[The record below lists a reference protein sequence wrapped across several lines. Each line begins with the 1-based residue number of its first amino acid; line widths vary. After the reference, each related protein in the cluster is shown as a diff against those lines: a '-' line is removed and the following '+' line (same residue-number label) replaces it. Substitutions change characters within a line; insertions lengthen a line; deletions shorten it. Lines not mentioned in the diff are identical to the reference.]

1 MRPRSLRLRE
11 AIRRARA
18 DVNAFAALCFA
29 DSDGAPLRAASVHRA
44 LQDFLSRNTRTLVEL
59 PRDHGKSVQV
69 CIRVLWE
76 LGRRPSLRVKIVC
89 ASEELAEERGRFI
102 RDAIANNPRVRW
114 VFPHLR
120 PDRPWEP
127 GRFSIVRPGRLI
139 GPSVA
144 ALGIEAASTGARADL
159 LICDDV
165 VDVKAL
171 RSRADRER
179 VSATFRENL
188 VNLLEPD
195 GRLWCLFTP
204 WHEADLNAQLK
215 ESGAYAHFRRAV
227 GPQFEPVWPEKWCSV
242 KLAQRRAEIGE
253 VAFARGYQLVCI
265 ADGATSIRPEWI
277 QFWNEPRQYERI
289 VLAVDPAATANDR
302 SDASAIVALGLCD
315 NRVDCLAAVPH
326 RVCAPDLLR
335 LIETADE
342 RWHPDAI
349 LFESNAAFRTMHDLL
364 KAHTRFGSKLH
375 AVTQSK
381 NKRDRIQAFGV
392 HVENGRFRLQGDA
405 ANVHAAHRS
414 LFDEMTA
421 FPFAAHDDLV
431 DAAAF
436 GTEDLL
442 RQPSPRIW

>member
-1 MRPRSLRLRE
+1 LQIFLSQ
-11 AIRRARA
+11 
-18 DVNAFAALCFA
+18 
-29 DSDGAPLRAASVHRA
+29 HTRA
-44 LQDFLSRNTRTLVEL
+44 LIEL

-76 LGRRPSLRVKIVC
+76 LGRQPSLRAKIIC

-102 RDAIANNPRVRW
+102 RDAIATNPRLHL

-144 ALGIEAASTGARADL
+144 SLGIEAASTGARADL

-179 VSATFRENL
+179 VTATFRENL

-204 WHEADLNAQLK
+204 WHEADLNAHLK
-215 ESGAYAHFRRAV
+215 ESGAYVHFRRAI
-227 GPQFEPVWPEKWCSV
+227 GPNFEPVWPEKWSST

-253 VAFARGYQLVCI
+253 VAFARGYQLVCV

-289 VLAVDPAATANDR
+289 VVAVDPAATANDR
-302 SDASAIVALGLCD
+302 SDASALVVLGLCD

-326 RVCAPDLLR
+326 RVCAPELVR
-335 LIETADE
+335 LIEAADE
-342 RWHPDAI
+342 RWHPDTI

-364 KAHTRFGSKLH
+364 KVHTRFGPKLQ
-375 AVTQSK
+375 AITQSK
-381 NKRDRIQAFGV
+381 NKRDRIQSFGI
-392 HVENGRFRLQGDA
+392 HIESGRFRLQGDGPG
-405 ANVHAAHRS
+405 VHPTQRA
-414 LFDEMTA
+414 LFDEMTT

-436 GTEDLL
+436 GTDDLL
-442 RQPSPRIW
+442 RQPSPRVW